1 MNTQEVLTRINQ
13 LEKDLLELTKIN
25 DTQQIYKIVEIMEK
39 YNKHQEILN
48 YLKWQ
53 LGLLLGISVI
63 GLIEIILIISIY
75 IKL

>member
-1 MNTQEVLTRINQ
+1 MNTQEVLSRINQ

-39 YNKHQEILN
+39 YNKHPEILN

-53 LGLLLGISVI
+53 LGLLLGISI